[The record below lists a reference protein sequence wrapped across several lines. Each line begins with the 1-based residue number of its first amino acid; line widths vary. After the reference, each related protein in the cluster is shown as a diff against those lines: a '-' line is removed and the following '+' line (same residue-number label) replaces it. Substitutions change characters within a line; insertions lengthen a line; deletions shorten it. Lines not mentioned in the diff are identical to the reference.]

1 METVAFVRPVTPRRF
16 DSSRETFDAPTRQ
29 TQDGAMTRGSLIAI
43 LLALVACSRAPATDV
58 ANIDFDRSF
67 ARALRTGVPAYPGS
81 DVEIAL
87 ALFDHG
93 GAPANVDAPVRI
105 GCRGANARGDGQR
118 VRKGRYRFWIEPR
131 LDARRA
137 TCAISLGSRVFP
149 KAVGFDVIAP
159 CARET
164 DEIDRARAE
173 AIARR
178 YAPVLYQDV
187 GRNPRADFLAA
198 VDFDDNLDARDNR
211 ENLDAWPLVGTVY
224 SSVVETS
231 THVFVVYAVFHPVNY
246 GFLLDGTSE
255 FTENSMTG
263 LLVVADRAAPERPP
277 LFVETYS
284 DGQFLQYAGD
294 ARILPRSENIDG
306 VATFEERTHPRVF
319 LEAGRHGCL
328 IASDTVIG
336 EFTGEPGGNFPGG
349 DGVVYRLGDDAREP
363 ESPND
368 RNASYRLV
376 STFDTLWKLRGSAER
391 SALFAETFRMET
403 GCEYP
408 ERFGSSGGARR
419 GGRPPWAWDDTDD
432 EDVRIGEWFL
442 WPAWVTQSHVQ
453 MPQPFDLQ
461 YISNPFLGIGE

>member
-1 METVAFVRPVTPRRF
+1 MRF
-16 DSSRETFDAPTRQ
+16 RIMVF
-29 TQDGAMTRGSLIAI
+29 
-43 LLALVACSRAPATDV
+43 ALVAMVGCGRSPATDD
-58 ANIDFDRSF
+58 APIDFDRSF
-67 ARALRTGVPAYPGS
+67 ARALRTSVPAYPGA

-87 ALFDHG
+87 ALVGNDG
-93 GAPANVDAPVRI
+93 SPMSLDAPVRI
-105 GCRGANARGDGQR
+105 GCRGANPRGDGQP
-118 VRKGRYRFWIEPR
+118 VRRGRYRFWVEPR

-149 KAVGFDVIAP
+149 KAVGFDIVAP

-164 DEIDRARAE
+164 EEIDRTRAD

-178 YAPVLYQDV
+178 YAPVFYQDV
-187 GRNPRADFLAA
+187 GRSPRADFLAA
-198 VDFDDNLDARDNR
+198 IDFDDNLDARDNR

-224 SSVVETS
+224 YSVVETS

-255 FTENSMTG
+255 FTENNMTG
-263 LLVVADRAAPERPP
+263 LLVVADRSAPDRPP
-277 LFVETYS
+277 IFVETYV
-284 DGQFLQYAGD
+284 DGQFLQYSGD

-306 VATFEERTHPRVF
+306 VVPFEDRTHPRVF

-328 IASDTVIG
+328 ISSDIVIG
-336 EFTGEPGGNFPGG
+336 EFTGEPGGNFLGG
-349 DGVVYRLGDDAREP
+349 DGVVYRAADEAREP

-376 STFDTLWKLRGSAER
+376 STFDTLWKMRGAGER
-391 SALFAETFRMET
+391 SPLFVDTFRMET

-408 ERFGSSGGARR
+408 ERFASSGGVRR

-461 YISNPFLGIGE
+461 YVSNPCLGVGD